1 MTASSFSTLYYR
13 FQDFPMIP
21 GPRGLPFHIQA
32 MPLPDPLQQHFT
44 SEQGNVVA
52 SGYQKANDLATD
64 RFLGTVWKQTN
75 EPKYLGANERIVFES
90 SW

>member
-1 MTASSFSTLYYR
+1 MTTTTLFYRAQSFQML
-13 FQDFPMIP
+13 PN
-21 GPRGLPFHIQA
+21 PRNIPFHIQG

-44 SEQGNVVA
+44 RVQGDVIS
-52 SGYQKANDLATD
+52 SGYQTANDLATD

>member
-1 MTASSFSTLYYR
+1 MTFSTHYYRKQSFPMLPHPSFS
-13 FQDFPMIP
+13 I
-21 GPRGLPFHIQA
+21 PFHRQG

-44 SEQGNVVA
+44 YEQRNVVS
-52 SGYQKANDLATD
+52 SGYQQANDLATD